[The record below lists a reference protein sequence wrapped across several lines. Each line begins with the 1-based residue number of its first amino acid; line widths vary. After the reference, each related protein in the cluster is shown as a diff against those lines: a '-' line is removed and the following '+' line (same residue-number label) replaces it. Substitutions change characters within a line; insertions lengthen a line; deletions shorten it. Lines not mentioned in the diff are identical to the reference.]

1 MYHQGQALS
10 PKIFVYNFISS
21 VMEAASEET
30 RFFFYCRVALSYF
43 RLHHQSFK
51 FWWWLSRYFFF
62 CTRFF
67 PGCKS
72 IITSGLLFLK
82 LFSFPDE
89 IHFPSSF
96 VHLSQGK
103 HSVRKSPFSRQDSWD
118 KINFRPQ
125 HWISGSCMSYAFST
139 CSQLVSLMI
148 LNLARLF
155 YTMMST

>member
-30 RFFFYCRVALSYF
+30 RFFFLQQSGSLLLS
-43 RLHHQSFK
+43 LASSK
-51 FWWWLSRYFFF
+51 FQVLMMAFSLLFF

>member
-30 RFFFYCRVALSYF
+30 RFFFYSRVALSYF

-51 FWWWLSRYFFF
+51 FWWWLSRYFFSALAF
-62 CTRFF
+62 SQGAKASSLQASFF
-67 PGCKS
+67 
-72 IITSGLLFLK
+72 
-82 LFSFPDE
+82 
-89 IHFPSSF
+89 SSF
-96 VHLSQGK
+96 FHFQMRFIFLAHLFICPKGK
-103 HSVRKSPFSRQDSWD
+103 HSMRKSPFSRQDSWD